1 MLDLLFYVKYNKE
14 DNAILGVENCMK
26 KFGRFICLL
35 LTLALLLGAGA
46 FELVPS
52 RKAFAAGLEL
62 VYGSTLS
69 IDTSTATLQGL
80 PVGITASTLKGN
92 FKADVTV
99 TDVNGNTVADSALV
113 STGCKVTFSG
123 SKLTVVVLGDIN
135 GDGDFSTLDFIALKS
150 HLKGISTL
158 TGVYFSAADVTGD
171 SMISTTDSVA
181 IKSAFGGNADIYSA
195 LYGKTYVLTASVSKY
210 ATASDAAWGKD
221 AIGTAS
227 AGTYYVHK
235 SYPAGLDGMY
245 LLTSNSTAEGTGFWM
260 NPADLDKT
268 EDSSTV
274 DSSVEDSSEDE
285 SSTVVVAATYTLV
298 TTVNKYNSAADAA
311 AQTNATGTLE
321 AGTYYI
327 YSKYP
332 NGYNGMYNLTTDS
345 TGAQAGN
352 WVNPAENVKPT
363 AATYVLSQDM
373 PKYASSAD
381 AVNSQNS
388 TGTAS
393 AGTYYIYNKY
403 PNGYNGVYNI
413 TTDSTGEVAGFWIN
427 PADAAPADVGTL
439 TLVRPVNKYATAVNA
454 VNQANVTGTAT
465 AGTYYIYNGYPN
477 GLNGMYNLTTDSTG
491 ASAGF
496 WVNPK
501 ENTTGRLN
509 YDTTKAVWLSQFDL
523 ASVYVQSGTQNTKSA
538 FTYRIKKTLQ
548 AIKDCGYNTIIV
560 QVRPNGDALYKSA
573 YYPWSKYAVGSYGK
587 TASYDPFEIIV
598 EQAYDLALSVH
609 AWVNPMRLMSTSEI
623 TSVSSSYVIRQ
634 WYNDSTKKGTYIVA
648 VNGTYYLNP
657 GYEEV
662 RNLIIN
668 GVTELCTNY
677 NIDGIHFDDYFYP
690 DGVTNSFDQAAFAAS
705 GQASR
710 ATWRRLCVSAFV
722 KGTYN
727 AVKAVDSELIFGIS
741 PAGSITNNMNAL
753 YADVKTW
760 CSTAGYVDYVA
771 PQLYWGFEHPTSPFD
786 DMLDE
791 WEALMKN
798 ASVKLIPA
806 VTLAKANG
814 ETDSNDGTE
823 WTKNKDVIKRQLN
836 LIENCKNFGGVMVF
850 SLADFYNPAANSYVS
865 AVTSERANFEPVL
878 KAMYVG

>member
-1 MLDLLFYVKYNKE
+1 MF
-14 DNAILGVENCMK
+14 MK
-26 KFGRFICLL
+26 KFGRLL
-35 LTLALLLGAGA
+35 SLILTLTLLLGAGA
-46 FELVPS
+46 FNLVPS
-52 RKAFAAGLEL
+52 RHASAAGFEL
-62 VYGSTLS
+62 VYGSTLN
-69 IDTSTATLQGL
+69 IDTSTGTVRDMVA
-80 PVGITASTLKGN
+80 GIVVSTLKGN
-92 FKADVTV
+92 FKTDVTV
-99 TDVNGNTVADSALV
+99 YGVDGVVAADTDIVATGFTVVSA
-113 STGCKVTFSG
+113 G
-123 SKLTVVVLGDIN
+123 SKLTAVVLGDIN

-158 TGVYFSAADVTGD
+158 TGVYFYAADVTGD

-181 IKSAFGGNADIYSA
+181 IKSAFGGNTDIYSS
-195 LYGKTYVLTASVSKY
+195 LYGKTYVLTSSVSKY
-210 ATASDAAWGKD
+210 ATASGAATGNG
-221 AIGTAS
+221 ATGTAS

-245 LLTSNSTAEGTGFWM
+245 MLTDSATADGTGFWI
-260 NPADLDKT
+260 NPADLDT
-268 EDSSTV
+268 TDDSSI
-274 DSSVEDSSEDE
+274 DESSADE
-285 SSTVVVAATYTLV
+285 SSTVVVADTYTV
-298 TTVNKYNSAADAA
+298 ITTINKYGSAADAA
-311 AQTNATGTLE
+311 AQSNATGTLE

-345 TGAQAGN
+345 TGAQAGY
-352 WVNPAENVKPT
+352 WINPAENVKPT

-373 PKYASSAD
+373 PKYASSTD

-403 PNGYNGVYNI
+403 PSGYNGVYNI
-413 TTDSTGEVAGFWIN
+413 TTDSAGENAGFWIN
-427 PADAAPADVGTL
+427 PADATPAEVGTL

-454 VNQANVTGTAT
+454 VNQANVTGTAA

-491 ASAGF
+491 SAAGF

-523 ASVYVQSGTQNTKSA
+523 ASVYVQSGAQNTKAA

-548 AIKDCGYNTIIV
+548 AVKDCGYNTIIV
-560 QVRPNGDALYKSA
+560 QVRPNGDALYESA

-623 TSVSSSYVIRQ
+623 TSVGNSYVIKQ
-634 WYNDSTKKGTYIVA
+634 WYNDSTKNGTYIVA

-677 NIDGIHFDDYFYP
+677 SIDGIHFDDYFYP
-690 DGVTNSFDQAAFAAS
+690 NGVTNSFDQAAFSAS
-705 GQASR
+705 GQSSR

-727 AVKAVDSELIFGIS
+727 AVKAVDSELVFGIS

-760 CSTAGYVDYVA
+760 CSVAGYVDYVA

-791 WEALMKN
+791 WEAIMKN
-798 ASVKLIPA
+798 TSVKLIPA

-823 WTKNKDVIKRQLN
+823 WTNNKDVIKRQMA
-836 LIENCKNFGGVMVF
+836 LIEECKNFGGVMVF

-865 AVTSERANFEPVL
+865 ALTSERANFEPVL